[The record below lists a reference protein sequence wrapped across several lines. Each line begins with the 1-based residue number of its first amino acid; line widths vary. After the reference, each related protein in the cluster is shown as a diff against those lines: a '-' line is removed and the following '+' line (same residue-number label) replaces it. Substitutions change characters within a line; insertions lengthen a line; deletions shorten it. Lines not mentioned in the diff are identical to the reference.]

1 MRVGSEMMQRLT
13 TENPAGEREDR
24 ALVTGAV
31 CKAADALGLKRA
43 ALGQVLGVSEPTVTR
58 LKNGQSDLPTGKPFE
73 LALLLIRIYRAL
85 YAIVGGD
92 SDSLKH
98 WIKTPNHHF
107 QGQPP
112 AALMEQIEGITQVMR
127 YLDAMRGR

>member
-1 MRVGSEMMQRLT
+1 MNQTIT
-13 TENPAGEREDR
+13 TENPTGDTEDR
-24 ALVTGAV
+24 ELVTGAV
-31 CKAADALGLKRA
+31 CRAADALGLKRA

-58 LKNGQSDLPTGKPFE
+58 LKNGQSDLPAGKPYE

-112 AALMEQIEGITQVMR
+112 VVLMGQIEGITQVMR